1 MRVRTVL
8 AFGIGYLLGTKAGRE
23 RYRQILAAAKRTS
36 LRLDEAGRQLEQR
49 ADPGYREGRV
59 PRAPF
64 VSGLLLSAMLSRSV
78 AALADVAA
86 VPHPVRMRGR
96 RSSRGARTRCTPR

>member
-64 VSGLLLSAMLSRSV
+64 VPGLLLSAMLSRSP
-78 AALADVAA
+78 AALAIAA
-86 VPHPVRMRGR
+86 VPHPVRMRSP
-96 RSSRGARTRCTPR
+96 RSSRGARTRRTPR